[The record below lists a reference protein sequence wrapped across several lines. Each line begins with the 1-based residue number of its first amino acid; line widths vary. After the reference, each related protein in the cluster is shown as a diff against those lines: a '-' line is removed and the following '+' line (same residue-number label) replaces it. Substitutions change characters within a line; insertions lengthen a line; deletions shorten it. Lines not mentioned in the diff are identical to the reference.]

1 MDRYVK
7 TEAELRIKTEV
18 EPVTQI
24 AAELHAHK
32 NKIKILIIDDE
43 SPIRE
48 VLSASLRD
56 DGYEVMVA
64 PDGFSGL
71 AALKSFLPDI
81 CFLDIW
87 MPKMDGIEVLSQAVS
102 LYPHTSFVMISGH
115 GTIET
120 AVKATKIGAW
130 DFIEK
135 PLSLDKISIAIDHI
149 VKLKGE
155 REEKNALLNKLR
167 KTIALVGESQLMQK
181 IRENVTLFARNKI
194 PIMIEGEVGSGRQ
207 LAAQNIHYM
216 SLRASGP
223 ISEINCGALPQDLIE
238 IELFGI
244 EKGTL
249 PGIDKTRRGK
259 IELMNNGTLLIEEI
273 EEMPMVLQEKLV
285 SFIKNNTFK
294 RFGSSEELTSDVR
307 IILTSTT
314 SLENLKNKNK
324 IHLNLADMLDKSVML
339 MAPLRERPED
349 IYSLVL
355 HFSDIAAKQMAT
367 LRKTISEQGMKLML
381 RHSWPGNVRELQNF
395 IERVYILT
403 PSDFVDVHDLKFAG
417 LSEKRASSATAT
429 ADAGAD
435 SGDISTFR
443 EARAEFE
450 KEFLI
455 RKIQESGGNIS
466 KTAEAIGL
474 ERSYL
479 HRKIKAYGIEV
490 NL

>member
-1 MDRYVK
+1 M
-7 TEAELRIKTEV
+7 
-18 EPVTQI
+18 
-24 AAELHAHK
+24 ELHAQK
-32 NKIKILIIDDE
+32 NKLKILIIDDE

-48 VLSASLRD
+48 VLSESLRD

-64 PDGFSGL
+64 ADGPSGL
-71 AALKSFLPDI
+71 TVLKSFLPDI

-87 MPKMDGIEVLSQAVS
+87 MPKMDGLEVLTQAVPI
-102 LYPHTSFVMISGH
+102 YPNTSFVMISGH

-120 AVKATKIGAW
+120 AVKATRIGAW

-155 REEKNALLNKLR
+155 RDEKNALLNKLR
-167 KTIALVGESQLMQK
+167 NTIALVGESQLMQK
-181 IRENVTLFARNKI
+181 IREKVTLFAKNNVPLI
-194 PIMIEGEVGSGRQ
+194 VEGEVGSGRE

-223 ISEINCGALPQDLIE
+223 FSEINCSTLPQDLIE

-259 IELMNNGTLLIEEI
+259 IELMNSGTLLIEEI
-273 EEMPMVLQEKLV
+273 EEMPIVLQEKLAH
-285 SFIKNNTFK
+285 FIKNNNFK
-294 RFGSSEELTSDVR
+294 RFGSSEELNSDVR
-307 IILTSTT
+307 IILTTTT
-314 SLENLKNKNK
+314 SLESLKSNNK
-324 IHLNLADMLDKSVML
+324 IHQELANLLDGSFMH
-339 MAPLRERPED
+339 MPPLRDRPED
-349 IYSLVL
+349 IYSLVF
-355 HFSDIAAKQMAT
+355 HFSDIAAKQMAS

-381 RHSWPGNVRELQNF
+381 KHSWSGNVRELKNF

-417 LSEKRASSATAT
+417 LIDKKPGASS
-429 ADAGAD
+429 D
-435 SGDISTFR
+435 SDLSDFSTFR

-450 KEFLI
+450 KDFLVK
-455 RKIQESGGNIS
+455 KIQENGGNIS

>member
-1 MDRYVK
+1 M
-7 TEAELRIKTEV
+7 
-18 EPVTQI
+18 
-24 AAELHAHK
+24 ELHAQK
-32 NKIKILIIDDE
+32 NKLRILIIDDE

-48 VLSASLRD
+48 VLSESLRD

-64 PDGFSGL
+64 ADGPSGL
-71 AALKSFLPDI
+71 TVLKTFLPDI

-87 MPKMDGIEVLSQAVS
+87 MPKMDGLEVLTQAVP
-102 LYPHTSFVMISGH
+102 LYSNTSFVMISGH

-135 PLSLDKISIAIDHI
+135 PLSLDKVSIAIDHI
-149 VKLKGE
+149 LKLKGE
-155 REEKNALLNKLR
+155 RDEKNALLNKLR
-167 KTIALVGESQLMQK
+167 KTIALVGESQVMQK
-181 IRENVTLFARNKI
+181 IRENVTLFAKNSV
-194 PIMIEGEVGSGRQ
+194 PLFVEGEIGSGRE

-223 ISEINCGALPQDLIE
+223 FSEVNCSTLPQDLIE

-259 IELMNNGTLLIEEI
+259 IELINNGTLLIEEI
-273 EEMPMVLQEKLV
+273 EEMPIVLQEKL
-285 SFIKNNTFK
+285 SNFIKSQKFN
-294 RFGSSEELTSDVR
+294 RFGSSESLTSDVR
-307 IILTSTT
+307 IILNSTM
-314 SLENLKNKNK
+314 SLESLKANGK
-324 IHLNLADMLDKSVML
+324 IHPELTHLIDKSCML
-339 MAPLRERPED
+339 MPPLRERPED
-349 IYSLVL
+349 IYSLVM
-355 HFSDIAAKQMAT
+355 HFSDIAAKQMAF

-381 RHSWPGNVRELQNF
+381 KHNWPGNVRELKNF

-417 LSEKRASSATAT
+417 LVDKKSASST
-429 ADAGAD
+429 GASD
-435 SGDISTFR
+435 LNDFSTFR

-450 KEFLI
+450 KDFLI
-455 RKIQESGGNIS
+455 KKIQENGGNIS

-490 NL
+490 GL

>member
-1 MDRYVK
+1 M
-7 TEAELRIKTEV
+7 
-18 EPVTQI
+18 
-24 AAELHAHK
+24 ELHAQK

-43 SPIRE
+43 APIRE
-48 VLSASLRD
+48 VLSESLRD

-64 PDGFSGL
+64 ADGPSGL
-71 AALKSFLPDI
+71 AVLKSFSPDV

-87 MPKMDGIEVLSQAVS
+87 MPKMDGLDVLTQAVP
-102 LYPHTSFVMISGH
+102 LHPGTSFVMISGH

-135 PLSLDKISIAIDHI
+135 PLSLDKVSIAIDHI

-167 KTIALVGESQLMQK
+167 KTIALVGESQVMQK
-181 IRENVTLFARNKI
+181 IRENVTQFAKNNVPLI
-194 PIMIEGEVGSGRQ
+194 IEGEVGSGRE
-207 LAAQNIHYM
+207 LAAKNIHYM
-216 SLRASGP
+216 SQRASGP
-223 ISEINCGALPQDLIE
+223 ISEINCSTLPQDLIE

-244 EKGTL
+244 EKETL

-259 IELMNNGTLLIEEI
+259 IELMNHGTLLIEEI
-273 EEMPMVLQEKLV
+273 EEMPSILQEKLV
-285 SFIKNNTFK
+285 NFIKTNKFK
-294 RFGSSEELTSDVR
+294 RYGGSEEHTSDVR
-307 IILTSTT
+307 VILTSTVG
-314 SLENLKNKNK
+314 LHNLKANQK
-324 IHLNLADMLDKSVML
+324 IHPELAALVEQASMFMP
-339 MAPLRERPED
+339 PLRDRPED
-349 IYSLVL
+349 IYSLVI
-355 HFSDIAAKQMAT
+355 HFSDIAAKQMAS
-367 LRKTISEQGMKLML
+367 LRKTISEQGMKMMQK
-381 RHSWPGNVRELQNF
+381 HPWPGNVRELQNF

-417 LSEKRASSATAT
+417 LIDKISTGATELSEF
-429 ADAGAD
+429 
-435 SGDISTFR
+435 STFR

-455 RKIQESGGNIS
+455 KKIQENGGNIS

-490 NL
+490 NS

>member
-1 MDRYVK
+1 M
-7 TEAELRIKTEV
+7 
-18 EPVTQI
+18 
-24 AAELHAHK
+24 ELHAKK
-32 NKIKILIIDDE
+32 NKVKILIIDDE

-48 VLSASLRD
+48 VLSESLRD

-64 PDGFSGL
+64 ADGISGL
-71 AALKSFLPDI
+71 VVLKNFAPDI

-87 MPKMDGIEVLSQAVS
+87 MPKMDGIEVLSQAVP
-102 LYPHTSFVMISGH
+102 LHPNTSFVMISGH

-135 PLSLDKISIAIDHI
+135 PLSLDKVTISIDHI
-149 VKLKGE
+149 LKFKGE
-155 REEKNALLNKLR
+155 RDEKNALLNKLR
-167 KTIALVGESQLMQK
+167 NSIALVGESQVMQK
-181 IRENVTLFARNKI
+181 IRENVTRFAQNNVPVI
-194 PIMIEGEVGSGRQ
+194 VEGEAGSGRE

-223 ISEINCGALPQDLIE
+223 FAEINCSTLPQDLIE

-273 EEMPMVLQEKLV
+273 EEMPLILQEKLAL
-285 SFIKNNTFK
+285 FIKLAQFK
-294 RFGSSEELTSDVR
+294 RFGSSDVLHSDVR
-307 IILTSTT
+307 IILTSA
-314 SLENLKNKNK
+314 SGLEILKAKNV
-324 IHLNLADMLDKSVML
+324 IHSELMGLIGNSAMVMP
-339 MAPLRERPED
+339 PLRDRPED
-349 IYSLVL
+349 IYSLVF
-355 HFSDIAAKQMAT
+355 HFSDIAAKQMAS
-367 LRKTISEQGMKLML
+367 LRKTISEQGMKLMVK
-381 RHSWPGNVRELQNF
+381 HSWPGNVRELKNF

-417 LSEKRASSATAT
+417 LIEKKVMGSSSSAELTEF
-429 ADAGAD
+429 
-435 SGDISTFR
+435 STFR

-450 KEFLI
+450 KDFLI
-455 RKIQESGGNIS
+455 KKIQENGGNIS

-490 NL
+490 SI

>member
-1 MDRYVK
+1 M
-7 TEAELRIKTEV
+7 
-18 EPVTQI
+18 
-24 AAELHAHK
+24 ELHAQK
-32 NKIKILIIDDE
+32 NKLKILIIDDE

-48 VLSASLRD
+48 VLSESLRD
-56 DGYEVMVA
+56 DGYEVMAA
-64 PDGFSGL
+64 PDGISGL
-71 AALKSFLPDI
+71 AVLKTFSPDI

-87 MPKMDGIEVLSQAVS
+87 MPKMDGLEVLTQAVP
-102 LYPHTSFVMISGH
+102 LFPGTSFVMISGH

-135 PLSLDKISIAIDHI
+135 PLSLDKVSIAIDHI
-149 VKLKGE
+149 VKLKEE

-167 KTIALVGESQLMQK
+167 KTIALVGESPAMQK
-181 IRENVTLFARNKI
+181 VRNNVTQYAKNNVPVF
-194 PIMIEGEVGSGRQ
+194 IEGEVGSGRD
-207 LAAQNIHYM
+207 LVAQNIHYM
-216 SLRASGP
+216 SQRASGP
-223 ISEINCGALPQDLIE
+223 ISEINCSTLPQDLIE

-259 IELMNNGTLLIEEI
+259 MELMNGGTLVIEEV
-273 EEMPMVLQEKLV
+273 EEMPAVLQEKLV
-285 SFIKNNTFK
+285 QFIKKGEFK
-294 RFGSSEELTSDVR
+294 RFGSSETIVSDVR
-307 IILTSTT
+307 LVLTSTS
-314 SLENLKNKNK
+314 SLDTLAGANK
-324 IHLNLADMLDKSVML
+324 ITAELKKLIEANVML
-339 MAPLRERPED
+339 MPPLRDRRED
-349 IYSLVL
+349 IYSLVI
-355 HFSDIAAKQMAT
+355 HFSDIAAKQMAS

-381 RHSWPGNVRELQNF
+381 KHNWPGNVRELKNF

-417 LSEKRASSATAT
+417 LVDKKSA
-429 ADAGAD
+429 GGSVAD
-435 SGDISTFR
+435 SSEFSTFR
-443 EARAEFE
+443 EARADFE
-450 KEFLI
+450 KDFLI
-455 RKIQESGGNIS
+455 KKIQENGGNIS